1 MKKLPY
7 YHIFNITD
15 LSQKKIEWHIE
26 ESQEKMGG
34 RDFISSKI
42 DFPLEKG
49 KNCHQHARPG
59 NFVAMSPPEKFA
71 KQNTSDHL
79 NN

>member
-1 MKKLPY
+1 
-7 YHIFNITD
+7 
-15 LSQKKIEWHIE
+15 
-26 ESQEKMGG
+26 MGG
-34 RDFISSKI
+34 RDFISSKT